1 MTSSNATTRR
11 PVQALVVHFVL
22 KRHWANEMLAG
33 RKDIEYRSVTPYWTA
48 RLTGREI
55 THAAF
60 SIGYTRR
67 GRFMRPVTKIDIGS
81 CPYKGWTGDFYRVHL
96 GPIMPNAEPPCSPVD
111 CRCGGEGQLFCW
123 DDNIPGM
130 EIAYSINCEDCDNEG
145 PPMPTEAD
153 ATAAWNAQE
162 NAKSERPSKS
172 EELK

>member
-1 MTSSNATTRR
+1 MRNR
-11 PVQALVVHFVL
+11 F
-22 KRHWANEMLAG
+22 
-33 RKDIEYRSVTPYWTA
+33 
-48 RLTGREI
+48 
-55 THAAF
+55 AAF
-60 SIGYTRR
+60 AGTVRRIVMPTRTER
-67 GRFMRPVTKIDIGS
+67 ERCIRVVMEMSFEYGLSSESTELLQRAATRID
-81 CPYKGWTGDFYRVHL
+81 
-96 GPIMPNAEPPCSPVD
+96 MPNDFPKHNAGGQRAGDSRYAEPPCSPVD
-111 CRCGGEGQLFCW
+111 CRCGGEGQLFCL